1 MSGTE
6 TYRRKFN
13 FLVNGAG
20 QLGTVWKRMNSTGPS
35 PEKNDGREAH
45 EKMLNNFLKK
55 VKHLH

>member
-45 EKMLNNFLKK
+45 EKMLNNF
-55 VKHLH
+55 